1 MKYMHMIHCWFSL
14 NVELGAVGSI
24 RTYAR
29 PPGSMVL
36 TQYRITFTRL
46 KIVEKLVNKIGEKN

>member
-29 PPGSMVL
+29 PPGGMVL
-36 TQYRITFTRL
+36 TQYRT
-46 KIVEKLVNKIGEKN
+46 IVYVLTGHSND

>member
-14 NVELGAVGSI
+14 NIELGAVGSI

-29 PPGSMVL
+29 SQGGMVL
-36 TQYRITFTRL
+36 TQYRA
-46 KIVEKLVNKIGEKN
+46 IVYVLIGHINDY